1 LLHQKSGGKI
11 FRLDFCLRQSDL
23 LLKKL
28 IPLVQTLKMEISK
41 ALNLLLYVTLTIA
54 VRNAGSGIIFWL
66 SYRRNMDEKTK
77 SNLEELETLRE
88 LALFG
93 EEDQREEAQK
103 AYEKLRDELLCTEQ

>member
-1 LLHQKSGGKI
+1 
-11 FRLDFCLRQSDL
+11 
-23 LLKKL
+23 
-28 IPLVQTLKMEISK
+28 
-41 ALNLLLYVTLTIA
+41 
-54 VRNAGSGIIFWL
+54 
-66 SYRRNMDEKTK
+66 MDEKTK